1 MSLLHTTFYITFRRA
16 CTAFPFP
23 VLLSIMLNIALNT
36 ASSLAQTPTPAPP
49 QSKPIYLVG
58 ATVHVGNGTV
68 LENAVVGFDKGK
80 LTLVGTANTAFD
92 KTNADV
98 FDVKGKHIYPGFFA
112 PNTTLGLVEIEA
124 VRSTRDAEE
133 VGGINP
139 HVRSLIAY
147 NAASQITPTVRF
159 NGVLT
164 ALVAPQGGLVS
175 GRSSLVELDGWN
187 WEDAVIKSDLGIHVN
202 FPDATRT
209 TTDTDLKTRDEG
221 IAKQLTALVQ
231 FFREA
236 QAYAKA
242 ASAGTPKE
250 KNLRFEAMRGL
261 FDGSKKLFI
270 RADEAKTIL
279 AAVNFAKD
287 FGLTPVIVGGA
298 DAYLLTDI
306 LKANNIPV
314 MIEKTHSLP
323 SRSGEDVDQPYKLPA
338 QLVKA
343 GVLTCLST
351 IGGWQQRNIGFE
363 AGTAAAYGLSK
374 EEALMLITANTAKIL
389 GVSDRLGTLEL
400 GKDAT
405 LFVSEGDA
413 LDMRGNNVEHAFIR
427 GRKLQL
433 VNKQKFLYEQYKAKY
448 GQK

>member
-1 MSLLHTTFYITFRRA
+1 MKSLHTSFRLACVSLLA
-16 CTAFPFP
+16 LA
-23 VLLSIMLNIALNT
+23 VLNT
-36 ASSLAQTPTPAPP
+36 SSLMAQTPTPAPP

-68 LENAVVGFDKGK
+68 IENAVVGFDKGK
-80 LTLVGTANTAFD
+80 LTLVGGAATAFD
-92 KTNADV
+92 KTNAEV

-124 VRSTRDAEE
+124 VRATRDVAE

-159 NGVLT
+159 NGVLV

-202 FPDATRT
+202 FPDATRAT
-209 TTDTDLKTRDEG
+209 ADTDLKTRDEA
-221 IAKQLTALVQ
+221 IAKQLTALTQ

-236 QAYAKA
+236 QAYAKTPA
-242 ASAGTPKE
+242 PKE

-279 AAVNFAKD
+279 AAVNFAKE
-287 FGLTPVIVGGA
+287 FALTPILVGGA

-323 SRSGEDVDQPYKLPA
+323 SRNGEDVDQPYKTPA

-374 EEALMLITANTAKIL
+374 EEALALITANTAKIL
-389 GVSDRLGTLEL
+389 GVGDRLGTLEV